1 MKSKKLLVGLFALS
15 WLSAALGQDAFLRL
29 RCDGDSEG
37 ADVFVNNKL
46 KGQCPLDLAVAEG
59 NIQLQ
64 VVKNLPEGRYR
75 RFATELFLAGGAMKR
90 LDVVL
95 DHELLFTP
103 EGRKQEDA
111 RLAAAE
117 AEEQARHARVAA
129 AREAARVQAELDAPR
144 IAAENEAAR
153 LKAQQEAVIAQQAAI
168 QAAPGAVKTYMDIL
182 STKGHNDNVIS
193 ASIGTTYAPLF
204 LPLSTASDLT
214 DGKSIALTDPAVF
227 GNPDSMVAKAMRLQR
242 SREALAG
249 PLAVAQQ

>member
-1 MKSKKLLVGLFALS
+1 MKSKQLLVGVLALS
-15 WLSAALGQDAFLRL
+15 WLGAALGQDAFLRL

-75 RFATELFLAGGAMKR
+75 RFATELFLAAGAMKR

-95 DHELLFTP
+95 DNELLFTP
-103 EGRKQEDA
+103 EGRKQEGA

-168 QAAPGAVKTYMDIL
+168 QAAPGAVKNYMDLL
-182 STKGHNDNVIS
+182 STKGHNNVIT
-193 ASIGTTYAPLF
+193 ASVGTTYAPLF
-204 LPLSTASDLT
+204 LPLSTASDVT
-214 DGKSIALTDPAVF
+214 EGKSIALTDPAVF
-227 GNPDSMVAKAMRLQR
+227 GNPDSMVAKAIRLQN
-242 SREALAG
+242 SREALTG